1 VTTPPD
7 FSSTDYQ
14 VFLEHDRN
22 KAALERAWNTR
33 NFEIELYWKRAAYF
47 WTMLGALFAAYGF
60 AEKRSD
66 VDQDLTLIL
75 SCVGFV
81 VSLAWYLVNR
91 GSAAWQKN
99 WEAHIDALEDAVT
112 GPLYKVVRAPSP
124 GEEWRPHGPLNI
136 SPSKVTITV
145 SLFIAATWLL
155 LLFMEAGPPVCIGDR
170 SLDLFR
176 TACTVVTWIAAAWL
190 LLMCRTSKGVET
202 FRFSIRK
209 KVWS

>member
-7 FSSTDYQ
+7 FSSADYQ
-14 VFLEHDRN
+14 VFLEPERN
-22 KAALERAWNTR
+22 KAALERAWHTR

-47 WTMLGALFAAYGF
+47 WAMLGALFAAYGF
-60 AEKRSD
+60 TAKRSD
-66 VDQDLTLIL
+66 IDQDLTLVI

-124 GEEWRPHGPLNI
+124 GEGWRPDGPLNI
-136 SPSKVTITV
+136 SPSKVTVTV
-145 SLFIAATWLL
+145 SLFVTATWLL
-155 LLFMEAGPPVCIGDR
+155 LMSMEAGPPVCIGDT
-170 SLDLFR
+170 SLNLFR
-176 TACTVVTWIAAAWL
+176 TMCAAVTWITVAWL

-209 KVWS
+209 